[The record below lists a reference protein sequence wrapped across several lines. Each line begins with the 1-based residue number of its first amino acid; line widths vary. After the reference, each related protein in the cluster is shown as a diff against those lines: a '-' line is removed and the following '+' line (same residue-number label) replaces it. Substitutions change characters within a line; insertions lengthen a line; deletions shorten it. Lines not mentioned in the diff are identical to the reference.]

1 MRGPS
6 LLHMEGKPHQYEI
19 EILER
24 HLDTFGHV
32 NNAKYLEIF
41 EEARWNLITHNGY
54 GLDEIKVTNQGP
66 IILGVTVKFKKELR
80 LREKIRV
87 STSVIRYDRKVGII
101 RQILT
106 NSAGEVS
113 AEADFTFGL
122 FDTIARKL
130 IAPTEKW
137 KRAIGYPR

>member
-1 MRGPS
+1 MQ
-6 LLHMEGKPHQYEI
+6 GKTHHYDV

-41 EEARWNLITHNGY
+41 EEARWALITENGF
-54 GLDEIKVTNQGP
+54 GLDEIRRANQGP
-66 IILGVTVKFKKELR
+66 IILGVTVKFKKEMR

-87 STSVIRYDRKVGII
+87 TTTVARYEKKIGII
-101 RQILT
+101 HQTMT
-106 NSAGEVS
+106 NAAGELN

-130 IAPTEKW
+130 IAPTPQW
-137 KRAIGYPR
+137 LAAVGV

>member
-1 MRGPS
+1 MQ
-6 LLHMEGKPHQYEI
+6 GKTFTYEI
-19 EILER
+19 DILER

-41 EEARWNLITHNGY
+41 EEARWDFITHNGY
-54 GLDEIKVTNQGP
+54 GLDEVKVTNQGP

-80 LREKIRV
+80 LRERIKV
-87 STSVIRYDRKVGII
+87 STWVVKYDKKIGII
-101 RQILT
+101 RQVLT

-130 IAPTEKW
+130 IAPSPKW
-137 KRAIGYPR
+137 RAAVGHPR

>member
-1 MRGPS
+1 MQ
-6 LLHMEGKPHQYEI
+6 GKTFTYEI

-41 EEARWNLITHNGY
+41 EEARWDLITANGY
-54 GLDEIKVTNQGP
+54 GLDEIKVSNQGP
-66 IILGVTVKFKKELR
+66 IILGVTAKFKRELR
-80 LREKIRV
+80 LREKI
-87 STSVIRYDRKVGII
+87 SIRTTVVKYDKKIGII
-101 RQILT
+101 RQVLT
-106 NSAGEVS
+106 NGAGEIS

-130 IAPTEKW
+130 IPPTAKW
-137 KRAIGYPR
+137 RQAMGV